1 MKLPRLS
8 LKPKKPSK
16 SQKIVTHTIKLIQS
30 LKELE
35 EKGALHINKE
45 TREIHLVREIFWDGK
60 DEKWRTN
67 FLKNCHFLME
77 RHEKQNTN
85 LPIHI
90 YAIDI
95 DKKERG
101 EFLTSFMP
109 EGKKFK

>member
-8 LKPKKPSK
+8 LKPKRVTKK
-16 SQKIVTHTIKLIQS
+16 DKIVTNTLKLIQS

-45 TREIHLVREIFWDGK
+45 SREIHLVREIFWDGK
-60 DEKWRTN
+60 DEKWRKN

-77 RHEKQNTN
+77 RHEKENSK
-85 LPIHI
+85 LPIQV

-95 DKKERG
+95 DKKQRG
-101 EFLTSFMP
+101 EFITRYLP
-109 EGKKFK
+109 EFGIFK

>member
-1 MKLPRLS
+1 MKFPRLS
-8 LKPKKPSK
+8 LKPKKTPK
-16 SQKIVTHTIKLIQS
+16 KQKLVTETMKLLHS

-60 DEKWRTN
+60 KEYWRKN

-77 RHEKQNTN
+77 RHEKEKSN
-85 LPIHI
+85 LPINV
-90 YAIDI
+90 YAIDL

-101 EFLTSFMP
+101 EFITKFLP
-109 EGKKFK
+109 EIGVF

>member
-1 MKLPRLS
+1 MKFPRLS
-8 LKPKKPSK
+8 LKPKKTSK
-16 SQKIVTHTIKLIQS
+16 KQKIVTETLKLIQS

-60 DEKWRTN
+60 DEKWRIN

-77 RHEKQNTN
+77 RHEKEKSN
-85 LPIHI
+85 LPIQV
-90 YAIDI
+90 YAIDL

-101 EFLTSFMP
+101 EFLNLYTP
-109 EGKKFK
+109 

>member
-1 MKLPRLS
+1 MQKINFPI
-8 LKPKKPSK
+8 LKPKKASK
-16 SQKIVTHTIKLIQS
+16 SQKIVTNTLKLIQS

-60 DEKWRTN
+60 DEKWRIN

-77 RHEKQNTN
+77 RHEKEKSN
-85 LPIHI
+85 LPIYV
-90 YAIDI
+90 YAIDL

-101 EFLTSFMP
+101 EFLNLYTP
-109 EGKKFK
+109 